1 MMVRSIA
8 LAAASVIVTLIAVEG
23 AFRVYD
29 SMRPGDKAYAVEYSR
44 PYYVDDP
51 DLGYAVSPGIQAK
64 ARRGSRDTVI
74 YDVTYTIS
82 EKGRRSTKGDPRGDT
97 WVFMG
102 CSRTFG
108 EGVNDDE
115 TLPSYYSA
123 ELGLSANVVNAGLH
137 GYGPHQMLRI
147 LETDRLADLPRPVK
161 HVVYQGLWEHVRRS
175 AGRAVWDLRGPRYDI
190 DGDSVAYS
198 GPLHGARFIRA
209 VSVLRKSAAAEFF
222 LQRLY
227 FNFDASDDD
236 IELYARI
243 VERAA
248 SLSREKLSAEFTILF
263 WDDDNESARRVLA
276 RLARSGIPI
285 VRVSSLLPREEWR
298 ALEIPL
304 DPHPQPEAY
313 RRIAAGLAGHFGVR
327 AASRADTRI
336 NPDNQLYYGDARE
349 GRFQPPGAVQA
360 GR

>member
-8 LAAASVIVTLIAVEG
+8 LAAASVFVTLVAVEG
-23 AFRVYD
+23 GFRLHERI
-29 SMRPGDKAYAVEYSR
+29 RPGERAYTTEYSR
-44 PYYVDDP
+44 TYYIDDP
-51 DLGYAVSPGIQAK
+51 DLGYAVYPGIQVN

-74 YDVTYTIS
+74 YNVAYTIS
-82 EKGRRSTKGDPRGDT
+82 GKGRRLTKGDPRGET

-108 EGVNDDE
+108 EGVNDDA
-115 TLPSYYSA
+115 TLPSFYSA
-123 ELGLSANVVNAGLH
+123 ELGHSANVVNAGLH

-147 LETDRLADLPRPVK
+147 LETGRLGDLPRPVK

-175 AGRAVWDLRGPRYDI
+175 AGRAVWDLRGPRYEI
-190 DGDSVAYS
+190 DGDSVLYS
-198 GPLHGARFIRA
+198 GPHHGKRFIGA
-209 VSVLRKSAAAEFF
+209 TNMLRRSAAADFF

-227 FNFDASDDD
+227 FNLDASDDD

-248 SLSREKLSAEFTILF
+248 RLSREKLGAEFTVLF
-263 WDDDNESARRVLA
+263 WDEDNETARRVLA
-276 RLARSGIPI
+276 RLARSAIPI
-285 VRVSSLLPREEWR
+285 VRVSTLLPRGEWK

-304 DPHPQPEAY
+304 DPHPQPLAY
-313 RRIAAGLAGHFGVR
+313 RRIAAGLAVHFGGGPT
-327 AASRADTRI
+327 SGADTRI

-349 GRFQPPGAVQA
+349 GRIQSPGSVQA

>member
-1 MMVRSIA
+1 LVRSIA
-8 LAAASVIVTLIAVEG
+8 LAAASVVVTLVAVEG
-23 AFRVYD
+23 AFRIHER
-29 SMRPGDKAYAVEYSR
+29 MRPGQRAYTTEYSGK
-44 PYYVDDP
+44 YYIDDP
-51 DLGYAVSPGIQAK
+51 DLGYAVSRGTQVK

-82 EKGRRSTKGDPRGDT
+82 QRGRRHTKGDPRGET

-115 TLPSYYSA
+115 TLPSFFSA
-123 ELGLSANVVNAGLH
+123 ELGHSANVVNAGLH

-147 LETDRLADLPRPVK
+147 LETDRLKDLPRPVK

-175 AGRAVWDLRGPRYDI
+175 AGRAVWDLRGPHYEM
-190 DGDSVAYS
+190 DGDSVSYA
-198 GPLHGARFIRA
+198 GPHHGTKFIRTT
-209 VSVLRKSAAAEFF
+209 SMLRRSAAAEFF
-222 LQRLY
+222 LERLY
-227 FNFDASDDD
+227 FNFDTSDDD

-248 SLSREKLSAEFTILF
+248 ALTREKLGAELTVLF
-263 WDDDNESARRVLA
+263 WDEDNETARRVLA
-276 RLARSGIPI
+276 RLARSGIPV
-285 VRVSSLLPREEWR
+285 VRVSALLPREEWK

-304 DPHPQPEAY
+304 DPHPRPEAY
-313 RRIAAGLAGHFGVR
+313 RRIADGLAGHFGVG
-327 AASRADTRI
+327 ATSKAHTRI
-336 NPDNQLYYGDARE
+336 NPDNQLYYRDARE
-349 GRFQPPGAVQA
+349 GRIHSPGSVQA